1 MVEERRIGCYVRRGE
16 LPIEAGVVQGLVVL
30 LKQERMRPRLWCMI
44 DSFVDRRELET
55 SQLGL
60 GEILP
65 LHAGVLDVHHD
76 GLNKMR
82 G

>member
-1 MVEERRIGCYVRRGE
+1 
-16 LPIEAGVVQGLVVL
+16 
-30 LKQERMRPRLWCMI
+30 MI

-60 GEILP
+60 SEVLP